1 MVDLVPKAKIE
12 SSGLVDALLI
22 GTVKA
27 VEERALMGVIGNGTV
42 TSGAIKLVT
51 GGIVQSAVGGK
62 AGKIIGSAC
71 VIDGVEDVV
80 QGLIVPMIY
89 GKKEGSAESDAGNW

>member
-12 SSGLVDALLI
+12 SSGIVDALLI

-42 TSGAIKLVT
+42 TSGAIKLVS
-51 GGIVQSAVGGK
+51 GGIVQSAIGGK
-62 AGKIIGSAC
+62 TGKIVGSAF

-80 QGLIVPMIY
+80 QGLIVPMLY
-89 GKKEGSAESDAGNW
+89 GKTEGANNSESANW

>member
-12 SSGLVDALLI
+12 SNGIVDALMI

-42 TSGAIKLVT
+42 TSGVIKLVS
-51 GGIVQSAVGGK
+51 GGIVQSAIGGK
-62 AGKIIGSAC
+62 TGKIVGSAF

-80 QGLIVPMIY
+80 QGLIVPMLY
-89 GKKEGSAESDAGNW
+89 GKQEGANNQESANW

>member
-12 SSGLVDALLI
+12 SNGIVDALMI

-42 TSGAIKLVT
+42 TSGVIKLVS
-51 GGIVQSAVGGK
+51 GGIVQSAIGGK
-62 AGKIIGSAC
+62 TGKIVGSAF

-80 QGLIVPMIY
+80 QGLIVPMLY
-89 GKKEGSAESDAGNW
+89 GKQEGAGNQESANW

>member
-12 SSGLVDALLI
+12 SSGIVDALLI

-42 TSGAIKLVT
+42 TSGAIKLVA
-51 GGIVQSAVGGK
+51 GGIVQSAIGGK
-62 AGKIIGSAC
+62 SGKIVGSAF

-80 QGLIVPMIY
+80 NGLIVPMIY
-89 GKKEGSAESDAGNW
+89 GKKEGSGDSEAGNW

>member
-12 SSGLVDALLI
+12 SSGIVDALLI

-42 TSGAIKLVT
+42 TSGVIKLFP
-51 GGIVQSAVGGK
+51 
-62 AGKIIGSAC
+62 
-71 VIDGVEDVV
+71 VE
-80 QGLIVPMIY
+80 LFRVP
-89 GKKEGSAESDAGNW
+89 

>member
-12 SSGLVDALLI
+12 SNGIVDALLI

-27 VEERALMGVIGNGTV
+27 VEERATMGIIGNGTV
-42 TSGAIKLVT
+42 TSGAIKLVA
-51 GGIVQSAVGGK
+51 GGIAQSMTGGK
-62 AGKIIGSAC
+62 AGKIIGSAF

-80 QGLIVPMIY
+80 NGLVVPLLY
-89 GKKEGSAESDAGNW
+89 GQKEGSTEAESGNW

>member
-12 SSGLVDALLI
+12 SSGIVDALLI

-42 TSGAIKLVT
+42 TSGAIKLIG
-51 GGIVQSAVGGK
+51 GGIVQSAISGK
-62 AGKIIGSAC
+62 AGKIVGSAF

-80 QGLIVPMIY
+80 NGLIVPMIY
-89 GKKEGSAESDAGNW
+89 GKKEGNGESDAGNW

>member
-12 SSGLVDALLI
+12 SNGIVDALMI

-27 VEERALMGVIGNGTV
+27 IEERATMGIIGNGTV
-42 TSGAIKLVT
+42 TSGAIKLVA
-51 GGIVQSAVGGK
+51 GGITQSMLSGK
-62 AGKIIGSAC
+62 TGKIVGSAF

-80 QGLIVPMIY
+80 NGLIVPMIY
-89 GKKEGSAESDAGNW
+89 GDKEGSTGQDSNNW

>member
-12 SSGLVDALLI
+12 SSGIVDALLI

-27 VEERALMGVIGNGTV
+27 VEERALMPVIGNGTV
-42 TSGAIKLVT
+42 TSGAIKLVAGGVVQSMT
-51 GGIVQSAVGGK
+51 GGK
-62 AGKIIGSAC
+62 TGKILGSAF

-80 QGLIVPMIY
+80 NGLIVPMLY
-89 GKKEGSAESDAGNW
+89 GKTEGKENQEAGNW

>member
-12 SSGLVDALLI
+12 SSGIVDALLI

-42 TSGAIKLVT
+42 TSGAIKLVA
-51 GGIVQSAVGGK
+51 GGIVQSAIGGK
-62 AGKIIGSAC
+62 SGKIVGSAF

-80 QGLIVPMIY
+80 QGLVVPMIY
-89 GKKEGSAESDAGNW
+89 GKKEGNEGTEAGNW

>member
-12 SSGLVDALLI
+12 SNGLVDALLI

-27 VEERALMGVIGNGTV
+27 VEERATMGIIGNGTV
-42 TSGAIKLVT
+42 TSGAIKLVA
-51 GGIVQSAVGGK
+51 GGVAQSMAGGK
-62 AGKIIGSAC
+62 VGKIVGSAF

-80 QGLIVPMIY
+80 NGLIVPMLY
-89 GKKEGSAESDAGNW
+89 GQKEGSAESDAGNW

>member
-12 SSGLVDALLI
+12 SNGLVDALLI

-42 TSGAIKLVT
+42 TSGAIKLVS
-51 GGIVQSAVGGK
+51 GGIVQSAIGGK
-62 AGKIIGSAC
+62 TGKIVGSAF

-80 QGLIVPMIY
+80 QGLIVPMLY
-89 GKKEGSAESDAGNW
+89 GKTEGANNSESANW